1 MDSVYVVTMAIV
13 ILSMVTM
20 IVHVIS
26 GAVLSKVERMFFS
39 CCFAGVALGALAEC
53 GGVYLD
59 LYHKPPTYHYVVTI
73 LEFSIIPFI
82 PAMMAYACN
91 IKKLARVMYIV
102 AIAHVILEIVFIFS
116 GGIFSITPDG
126 VYQRGKFYSV
136 YIAFYVISIVGLFI
150 VFSRVSSRFQNRDLR
165 TIICTLAVL
174 VAGIA
179 PTVYDGRIKTAFVSI
194 AVASILLYIY
204 YEGLTEQKM
213 QEDIEKRNKRISEIQ
228 SGIIVG
234 MANLIESR
242 DGSTGEHVKNT
253 ADYVKLLA
261 DAALEKGLYPE
272 TLTREYA
279 NMCVSAAPLHDVG
292 KILVPDEILNKPGK
306 LTPEEFEI
314 MKRHASEGGRI
325 VESILTGVTNR
336 QYLEIA
342 KEVAGC
348 HHEKWDGTGYPNGLS
363 GENIPLCARIMAIAD
378 VYDALI
384 AKRVYKDQMPKE
396 KALKIITEDA
406 GTHFDPVLA
415 PLFVEEIRNC
425 H

>member
-1 MDSVYVVTMAIV
+1 MDSYLATGV
-13 ILSMVTM
+13 IITLSMATM
-20 IVHVIS
+20 VIHVLFGSILD
-26 GAVLSKVERMFFS
+26 VKRRWLFS
-39 CCFAGVALGALAEC
+39 CCFAGIAIITLSDC
-53 GGVYLD
+53 GSEMLE
-59 LYHKPPTYHYVVTI
+59 LYNWPPISLYIATF
-73 LEFSIIPFI
+73 LEFALTPFI
-82 PAMMAYACN
+82 PAMIAHACS
-91 IKKLARVMYIV
+91 IKKLAWIMYI
-102 AIAHVILEIVFIFS
+102 IAVVHVILEIAFIFS
-116 GGIFSITPDG
+116 GGIFSVTPEG
-126 VYQRGKFYSV
+126 VYQRGKFYAI
-136 YIAFYVISIVGLFI
+136 YIAFYVTASVGLFF
-150 VFSRVSSRFQNRDLR
+150 VFINVSRNFYKRDQW
-165 TIICTLAVL
+165 TIIATAVVLA
-174 VAGIA
+174 AGVV
-179 PTVYDGRIKTAFVSI
+179 PTVVNADIKTAYISI
-194 AVASILLYIY
+194 AISSILMFIY
-204 YEGLTEQKM
+204 YEGLVQQRM
-213 QEDIEKRNKRISEIQ
+213 QEDIEKRNRRISEIQ

-348 HHEKWDGTGYPNGLS
+348 HHEKWDGSGYPNGLS

-415 PLFVEEIRNC
+415 PLFVEEIRNA
-425 H
+425 